1 MTFCFTGYKTQEMD
15 ELPIQR
21 ASNPFKNQGYL
32 LRLIDMP
39 RPYRRRRRR
48 RNQRGGVLALLA
60 ARKHGRKTG
69 HKLVGWMK
77 KYKMDSW
84 LEKHGMLKKH
94 RR

>member
-1 MTFCFTGYKTQEMD
+1 MD

-39 RPYRRRRRR
+39 RPFRRRRRR
-48 RNQRGGVLALLA
+48 RNQRGGVFAAYA

-69 HKLVGWMK
+69 RKLVGLMK
-77 KYKMDSW
+77 KYKVDAW
-84 LEKHGMLKKH
+84 IKKH
-94 RR
+94 RTY